1 MNIKQTQKGFTLI
14 ELMIVIAIIGI
25 LAAVALPAYSDYT
38 KRAKMSEPML
48 AAASCRTEI
57 SEMFQTGASA
67 AQIGAASCERSGTQA
82 SPISQYVANIA
93 VSNQGAVTVTLID
106 GLSDG
111 DITFKPYDGA
121 GNLLTAPGAI
131 GSWICDGS
139 TTAIDELLPTSCKG

>member
-25 LAAVALPAYSDYT
+25 LAAIALPAYSDYT

-57 SEMFQTGASA
+57 SEMFSTGATP
-67 AQIGAASCERSGTQA
+67 AQIGAARCQKTGTQV

-93 VSNQGAVTVTLID
+93 VSNQGAVTVTLIN
-106 GLSDG
+106 GLSTG
-111 DITFKPYDGA
+111 DLTFKPYDGA

-131 GSWICDGS
+131 GSWICDG
-139 TTAIDELLPTSCKG
+139 TTAAIKALLPTSCKG